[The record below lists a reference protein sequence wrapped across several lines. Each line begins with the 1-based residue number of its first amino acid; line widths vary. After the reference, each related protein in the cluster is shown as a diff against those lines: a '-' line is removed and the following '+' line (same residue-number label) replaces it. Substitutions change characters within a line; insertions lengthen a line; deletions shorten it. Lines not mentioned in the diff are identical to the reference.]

1 MRYLLFPLAIFFYV
15 LYFPIAVTGSLIGIV
30 FAPVI
35 CLFMDYQ
42 GFLPW
47 WLKWFEPVDT
57 CSGCLDYLWGE
68 SHPTWTPYHCAWTF
82 IQRNPFYGGCYS
94 LLGNKSHGVTR
105 IYGNINAQEKDGIAG
120 FFFLLADNGVYQFKI
135 IVKIPFTKSC
145 VISESGWQI
154 KDVTHK
160 TFGSYELAPIRFQ
173 PFGK

>member
-1 MRYLLFPLAIFFYV
+1 MTYLPLQFIRYCLTFPF
-15 LYFPIAVTGSLIGIV
+15 AVIGSLIGII

-47 WLKWFEPVDT
+47 WLKWFEPKDT
-57 CSGCLDYLWGE
+57 VSGCLDLLWMQ
-68 SHPTWTPYHCAWTF
+68 SHPTWNNYKCAWTF

-105 IYGNINAQEKDGIAG
+105 IYGNPNVQEKDGVAG
-120 FFFLLADNGVYQFKI
+120 VMFFLADNGVFQLKI
-135 IVKIPFTKSC
+135 VWHIGKQAI
-145 VISESGWQI
+145 IHEAGWQI
-154 KDVTHK
+154 KNPELK

-173 PFGK
+173 PFGKQ